1 MTAVPVSLM
10 NEASL
15 LDRLAAPIL
24 FARIDGAILFVN
36 PAARELLAATFP
48 QALTASRDA
57 LAADLKITF
66 PPARLGELRSQPP
79 GVVVRA
85 LIGVSLR
92 DGDGP
97 LATLDARL
105 SRTDDGGA
113 VLVECLT
120 ESAARKEIQRLT
132 EQLVALSFGYPD
144 MRLEVSPDGA
154 IQDFVVADPAGLN
167 LSPERLLERNIEQA
181 LPAPAGERLRRAVK
195 DYAAGGGDSLSF
207 SLDGPAGEQFFDTR
221 LVRLGD
227 PDRILLTIRNV
238 TDRVRA
244 EQDAARTRDRLVEA
258 LESISDGFV
267 LYDPDDRLVLANSR
281 YRQLFDGGTDIIVPG
296 ARFEDVLRHTA
307 VNSIYGVAPEDLE
320 SWMAQRLR
328 LHEVGGDSVE
338 AQLTDGRWLRIE
350 ERITPSGDRVGLRSD
365 ITELKRREADLRA
378 AREAAET
385 ASEQKTG
392 FVHHLSHELRTP
404 LNAVLGFA
412 QMIADE
418 LLGPAGNPRYPAY
431 AAQIAE
437 AGAYMLELINNLLDL
452 AKIEAGRLRLC
463 EEACDLDLVLDLIL
477 SMISDRARRV
487 KVTLVN
493 NLPEQ
498 PPRLIADPTLV
509 RQMLTNLITNAVK
522 FAPADGSGRVEVGI
536 EPTRDGGLAVYVR
549 DNGAGMTPEQIPRA
563 LSPFEQAHDR
573 KLAPEVGTGLGL
585 PLTRALIEL
594 HGGRFDIE
602 SAVGVGTTVRLIFPP
617 DRVSSLTDGDGI

>member
-1 MTAVPVSLM
+1 MNAVAANLAH
-10 NEASL
+10 EASL

-24 FARIDGAILFVN
+24 LVRLDGEVLYAN
-36 PAARELLAATFP
+36 PS
-48 QALTASRDA
+48 ALEMLSTQFGGGQGDLEGAPA
-57 LAADLKITF
+57 LKVTF
-66 PPARLGELRSQPP
+66 PPTRLGELRAGPP
-79 GVVVRA
+79 GIIVRT

-92 DGDGP
+92 GGDGQ
-97 LATLDARL
+97 LATLDVRL
-105 SRTDDGGA
+105 SRADDGA
-113 VLVECLT
+113 SVLVECLT

-154 IQDFVVADPAGLN
+154 ILDFVVADPAGLN
-167 LSPERLLERNIEQA
+167 LSPERLLEHNIEQA
-181 LPAPAGERLRRAVK
+181 LPAPAGEQLRRAVK
-195 DYAAGGGDSLSF
+195 DYAAGGDDSLSF
-207 SLDGPAGEQFFDTR
+207 SLDGPFGEQFFETR
-221 LVRLGD
+221 MVSLGE

-238 TDRVRA
+238 TDRVQA
-244 EQDAARTRDRLVEA
+244 QQDAARTRDRLVQA

-267 LYDPDDRLVLANSR
+267 LYDSDDRLVLANSR
-281 YRQLFDGGTDIIVPG
+281 YRRLFDGGTDIIVPG

-307 VNSIYGVAPEDLE
+307 VNSIYGVPPENLE
-320 SWMAQRLR
+320 SWMEQRLR

-338 AQLTDGRWLRIE
+338 AQLADGRWLRIE

-463 EEACDLDLVLDLIL
+463 DEACDLGLVLDLIF
-477 SMISDRARRV
+477 SMVGDRARRV
-487 KVTLVN
+487 KVSLVN
-493 NLPEQ
+493 NLPSQ
-498 PPRLIADPTLV
+498 APRLVADPTLV
-509 RQMLTNLITNAVK
+509 RQMLTNLISNAVK
-522 FAPADGSGRVEVGI
+522 FAPTDGSGRVEVGA
-536 EPTRDGGLAVYVR
+536 EPWSDGGLAVYVR

-602 SAVGVGTTVRLIFPP
+602 SAVGVGTTVRLIFPA